1 MDQDTKVV
9 QELQELKQKVAS
21 LENLLLAD
29 KNKKQKVGPG
39 RTFIDAI
46 LSLLF
51 GLFVV
56 GPVIVGSLRRGNDC
70 GVVVRSSFL
79 SEIYPV

>member
-1 MDQDTKVV
+1 MDHDTKVV
-9 QELQELKQKVAS
+9 QELQELKQKVTS

-46 LSLLF
+46 LSLAF

-56 GPVIVGSLRRGNDC
+56 GPVIVVAFGGVLIVMSWL
-70 GVVVRSSFL
+70 GVVF
-79 SEIYPV
+79 

>member
-46 LSLLF
+46 LSLVF

-56 GPVIVGSLRRGNDC
+56 GPVIVAAFGGVLIVVSWL
-70 GVVVRSSFL
+70 GVVF
-79 SEIYPV
+79 